1 MIGFG
6 VSTDPRSSWGES
18 KKGFQGSK
26 GEAEASLGRAFFK
39 KKKRLAVTLSIDLL
53 LCQLKVRAHN

>member
-39 KKKRLAVTLSIDLL
+39 KKTPGRDFVNRSF
-53 LCQLKVRAHN
+53 VVSVES